1 MGLLYSISFLIG
13 NFSGI
18 GRLVHFLIGINN
30 RKKQDKIID
39 WLGIVLL
46 VWLQLSPAVILFFIF
61 QSQYG
66 WVQHALIIIAS
77 FAVGFKWSDSWVQ
90 TTDEF
95 EKVVLREQEIKTIE
109 KTSVEQFWRK
119 SLVSFLKYLQ
129 QVYEKM
135 FLYKAWLK
143 NFKRFLPSEQDDR
156 AVQILNELRKEIGV
170 SNVILCVYPSD
181 NTGGYAI
188 LKPRFR
194 KGLSFVLISSYS
206 SEKLSFDE
214 LRALIAHELMH
225 IRNKDYRSNNSLF
238 SLGTIYGFLF
248 GTMLYASLIDLFRKL
263 IPLFALVLIIALPLL
278 LIAIIIIFLYFLCS
292 KHGYWFQIRELRADR
307 KSCKLSGNMREGML
321 KLLERLKV
329 EEAAENSNILWFQ
342 KYYSRYNS
350 WHSHPSI
357 EYRIKMIQDYTEW
370 SYRDYF
376 KHFSQTIKWAII
388 GKGWSGS

>member
-1 MGLLYSISFLIG
+1 MGLLYSICFLIG

-18 GRLVHFLIGINN
+18 GRMVYFLIGIKN
-30 RKKQDKIID
+30 RKNRDKKID
-39 WLGIVLL
+39 WLAIVPL
-46 VWLQLSPAVILFFIF
+46 VWLQLSPAVVLFFIF
-61 QSQYG
+61 QSQYS
-66 WVQHALIIIAS
+66 WVQHVLIIIAS
-77 FAVGFKWSDSWVQ
+77 FVVGFKWTDSWVQ
-90 TTDEF
+90 TVGEF
-95 EKVVLREQEIKTIE
+95 EKVILGEQEIKRTG
-109 KTSVEQFWRK
+109 KKSVEQYWRNFLGSIVK
-119 SLVSFLKYLQ
+119 YFHEIYERMFPYKVWLRNFKSFLP
-129 QVYEKM
+129 
-135 FLYKAWLK
+135 
-143 NFKRFLPSEQDDR
+143 REQDDKT
-156 AVQILNELRKEIGV
+156 VQILQELSLEIGV
-170 SNVILCVYPSD
+170 SNVILCVYPSG

-194 KGLSFVLISSYS
+194 KGLSFVLISSFA
-206 SEKLSFDE
+206 SEELSFDE

-263 IPLFALVLIIALPLL
+263 FPLFALVLLIALPLL
-278 LIAIIIIFLYFLCS
+278 LIAFIIIFLYFLCS

-329 EEAAENSNILWFQ
+329 EEAAENSNTLWFQ

-357 EYRIKMIQDYTEW
+357 EYRIKKIQDYKEW
-370 SYRDYF
+370 SYKDYF
-376 KHFSQTIKWAII
+376 KHFFQTIKWAII